1 LGLGWTARPGMLACG
16 VVITWLRR
24 MVQRRDRHGHARTD
38 TEKACGTP
46 AAAEDAL
53 WMVEPPDGVRLVRS
67 RPART
72 GEGGRGVVAWYSDG
86 TTASAMVNS
95 DGSICV
101 LFFRDGQTVPA
112 IAADGDG
119 RRFTWQAGPASGG
132 RCQTG

>member
-1 LGLGWTARPGMLACG
+1 M
-16 VVITWLRR
+16 VITWLRR
-24 MVQRRDRHGHARTD
+24 VVQWRDRHGHARAD
-38 TEKACGTP
+38 TGEACEAP
-46 AAAEDAL
+46 APAEDAL

-112 IAADGDG
+112 IPADSDG
-119 RRFTWQAGPASGG
+119 RRFTWQAGLTEGG
-132 RCQTG
+132 RSQAR